1 MKGELRVL
9 LACTGQALG
18 TAAVYLGQARAAPRA
33 ELAPAPDG
41 EMGPARL
48 DWAFGLAEALI
59 LETLR
64 IYTRLV
70 RAPGGA
76 AALIAGLAEFP
87 LAAWRADL
95 QPAKSRPRAGNG
107 CYVWPERHQVAG
119 ANSE

>member
-1 MKGELRVL
+1 M
-9 LACTGQALG
+9 
-18 TAAVYLGQARAAPRA
+18 AR
-33 ELAPAPDG
+33 APDG

-59 LETLR
+59 LETVFTAALR
-64 IYTRLV
+64 
-70 RAPGGA
+70 AGGA

-107 CYVWPERHQVAG
+107 CYVWPSG
-119 ANSE
+119 IK